1 MMFRL
6 NNDYEVLTPSG
17 FKPFN
22 GVQLV
27 QRKIYKHIIFDDKSD
42 IKCSLD
48 HAFGEE
54 KIKASSLS
62 VGDYIQGKTILYAE
76 DVEEDIQLYD
86 LIDVADGNLYKTN
99 EIVSHNCEFLGSQL
113 TLIDP
118 NFLRQM
124 YPDRPLS
131 MNDRTAIYKEPEPNR
146 IYVMTCDV
154 ARGVNRD
161 NSAISVL
168 DVTEVPYRLV
178 ARFKAND
185 ITVQYFP
192 TVIYE
197 LGKKYNEA
205 YAMVEINDVGQQ
217 VADILQQDLEYEN
230 LISTSFK
237 GRSGVSISSGF
248 GGAHMVNGLRTT
260 LKTKKIG
267 CSNLKTLLENG
278 KLVANDF
285 ELINELSTFIS
296 NGSSFAADK
305 GKTDDLV
312 MTLVMFGW
320 MTTQDYFK
328 NLTDTDY
335 VKVLNE
341 EKQQE
346 VDFMLPFGIIND
358 GMDFDDDGW
367 RL

>member
-1 MMFRL
+1 MFRL

-17 FKPFN
+17 FKSFN

-62 VGDYIQGKTILYAE
+62 VGDSIQGKTILYAE

-99 EIVSHNCEFLGSQL
+99 EIVSHNCEFLGSQF

-118 NFLRQM
+118 KFLRQM
-124 YPDRPLS
+124 YPDKPKTF
-131 MNDRTAIYKEPEPNR
+131 NDRTAIYEEPEPNKL
-146 IYVMTCDV
+146 YVMTCDV
-154 ARGVNRD
+154 ARGVNLD
-161 NSAISVL
+161 YSAISVI
-168 DVTEVPYRLV
+168 DVTQVPYKMV
-178 ARFKAND
+178 ARFKANNV
-185 ITVQYFP
+185 TVQEFP
-192 TVIYE
+192 KIIYE
-197 LGKKYNEA
+197 LGIKYNEA
-205 YAMVEINDVGQQ
+205 FCMVEINDVGQQ
-217 VADILQQDLEYEN
+217 VADILERDLEYEN
-230 LISTSFK
+230 MVSTSFK
-237 GRSGVSISSGF
+237 GRDGVKISSGF
-248 GGAHMVNGLRTT
+248 GGVHMVNGLRTT

-267 CSNLKTLLENG
+267 CSNLKTLIENK
-278 KLVANDF
+278 KLIANDF
-285 ELINELSTFIS
+285 EVISELSTFIS
-296 NGSSFAADK
+296 TGQTFAADK
-305 GKTDDLV
+305 GKNDDIV

-335 VKVLNE
+335 VQNLLQERKE
-341 EKQQE
+341 EM
-346 VDFMLPFGIIND
+346 DSMLPFGFINSGD
-358 GMDFDDDGW
+358 GYEDDG
-367 RL
+367 LVL

>member
-1 MMFRL
+1 
-6 NNDYEVLTPSG
+6 
-17 FKPFN
+17 
-22 GVQLV
+22 
-27 QRKIYKHIIFDDKSD
+27 
-42 IKCSLD
+42 
-48 HAFGEE
+48 
-54 KIKASSLS
+54 
-62 VGDYIQGKTILYAE
+62 
-76 DVEEDIQLYD
+76 
-86 LIDVADGNLYKTN
+86 
-99 EIVSHNCEFLGSQL
+99 
-113 TLIDP
+113 
-118 NFLRQM
+118 M
-124 YPDRPLS
+124 YPDRPTT
-131 MNDRTAIYKEPEPNR
+131 MNDRTAVYKEPEPNR

-161 NSAISVL
+161 NSAISVI
-168 DVTEVPYRLV
+168 DVTEVPYKLV

-185 ITVQYFP
+185 VTVQYFP
-192 TVIYE
+192 TIIYE

-205 YAMVEINDVGQQ
+205 FAMVEINDVGQQ

-230 LISTSFK
+230 MISTTFK

-248 GGAHMVNGLRTT
+248 GGVHMVNGLRTT

-267 CSNLKTLLENG
+267 CSNLKTLLESG
-278 KLVANDF
+278 KLLANDF
-285 ELINELSTFIS
+285 EVINELSTFIS
-296 NGSSFAADK
+296 NGNSFAADK

-341 EKQQE
+341 EKHQE
-346 VDFMLPFGIIND
+346 IDMMLPFGMIDD